1 MTAPAWL
8 EDSLRGMTRV
18 SFQEKEI
25 AALRQAIDL
34 SEELISDFYKITTSE
49 WRRHRYD
56 IQSLKDLQEEEI
68 TNIAFAQIRRYVRSP
83 NLRERGSEPGDFF
96 KICLQDHVIL
106 KAIERD
112 PHIRLL
118 PLATYIVIHEL
129 IHVIRFSKFL
139 QRFDSTPAERD
150 AEERLVHSLT
160 FRVLGKFRVNGMDEV
175 LAAFTDCRTMETFFG
190 AQ

>member
-1 MTAPAWL
+1 MI
-8 EDSLRGMTRV
+8 RI

-25 AALRQAIDL
+25 AVLIRAIDV

-56 IQSLKDLQEEEI
+56 IQSLQDLREEEI
-68 TNIAFAQIRRYVRSP
+68 TDLAFAQIRRYARSP
-83 NLRERGSEPGDFF
+83 HQRVLGSEPGDFF

-106 KAIERD
+106 RALERD
-112 PHIRLL
+112 PRMQLL

-139 QRFDSTPAERD
+139 QLFDSTSSERD

-160 FRVLGKFRVNGMDEV
+160 YTVLGKCRINGMDEV
-175 LAAFTDCRTMETFFG
+175 LAAFKDCRTMETFVG
-190 AQ
+190 TH